1 MLMLNDLRALE
12 TLYWIVRLGT
22 FSAAAEKL
30 GTTQPNVSMRIAELE
45 RQMNVRLFDAEYRPA
60 RLTQKGREL
69 VDYAEKILKLRSQ
82 AWQAMQSTTAIAGK
96 VSIGATETIA
106 LTWLPEFVHR
116 VRREYPKI
124 EMELDIDVTEN
135 VWSKL
140 NRGTVDLAMLPLP
153 KDARAPVAISKS
165 LGCMPFGW
173 MASRTATVSGN
184 NLPPSMIGRF
194 PILSLGPGSRVYT
207 EVSRWLSDNHVQPTQ
222 FVYCNTM
229 SVVAALTKQSLGVSL
244 LPSKSL
250 MLGWSTQDLQQI
262 DVKPEVAPLEFFVV
276 YLRSA
281 LSPLLDVL
289 ADLACEVSSFV
300 KS

>member
-1 MLMLNDLRALE
+1 MLNDLRALE
-12 TLYWIVRLGT
+12 TLYWIARLGT
-22 FSAAAEKL
+22 FSAAAKKL

-45 RQMNVRLFDAEYRPA
+45 HQVNVRLFDAEYRPA
-60 RLTQKGREL
+60 RLTLKGREL
-69 VDYAEKILKLRSQ
+69 VGYAEKILKLRSQ
-82 AWQAMQSTTAIAGK
+82 AWQDMQAATTIAGK

-124 EMELDIDVTEN
+124 EVELDIDVTEN

-140 NRGTVDLAMLPLP
+140 TRGTIDLAMLP
-153 KDARAPVAISKS
+153 DDTRDPVAIAKS
-165 LGCMPFGW
+165 LGSVPFGW
-173 MASRTATVSGN
+173 MASRAAALLGK
-184 NLPPSMIGRF
+184 NLPPSIIGRF
-194 PILSLGPGSRVYT
+194 PILSLGSGSRVYA
-207 EVSRWLSDNHVQPTQ
+207 EVARWLSDNHVQPTQ

-250 MLGWSTQDLQQI
+250 MLGWDTQDLQHI
-262 DVKPEVAPLEFFVV
+262 DVKPEVAPLEFFAV
-276 YLRSA
+276 YLTSA

-289 ADLACEVSSFV
+289 ADLACEVSSFDQ
-300 KS
+300 S